1 MTNYDTIPQ
10 IIHDEEEADA
20 TTPTTT
26 ANQSEGIEYSSK
38 LSKFMIGGAI
48 TLLVFLAGRYS
59 TTDVTTRS
67 TTTTTMLLPHLK
79 GLSSSTTACSFKD
92 CYASNCNQK
101 VAPYTCLLHNG
112 GPHGGCSA
120 TPWVPGSCKK
130 IFLLFL
136 FTLIYTRISEIPS
149 SISFTFYCPYSSSSS

>member
-67 TTTTTMLLPHLK
+67 TTTMLLNL
-79 GLSSSTTACSFKD
+79 TTTILDA
-92 CYASNCNQK
+92 
-101 VAPYTCLLHNG
+101 
-112 GPHGGCSA
+112 
-120 TPWVPGSCKK
+120 
-130 IFLLFL
+130 
-136 FTLIYTRISEIPS
+136 
-149 SISFTFYCPYSSSSS
+149 

>member
-59 TTDVTTRS
+59 TTSDVTTRS

-136 FTLIYTRISEIPS
+136 FTLIIRMIYTRISD
-149 SISFTFYCPYSSSSS
+149 